1 MLAYQ
6 GTGALKGK
14 VVPTVYELCQG
25 VLMGEH
31 SSSCNGSDS
40 KLHVNFPIKS
50 RGHLKIL
57 GARLT

>member
-6 GTGALKGK
+6 GTGLLKGE
-14 VVPTVYELCQG
+14 VLPTVYELCQG

-40 KLHVNFPIKS
+40 RLHVNFP
-50 RGHLKIL
+50 KIQ
-57 GARLT
+57 RPSQNS